1 MNRNYKSKH
10 CLQIQEVEEI
20 ISGKEVTIEETNNLV
35 KENVTSKIFGD
46 KTCQKIWST
55 MKRPSLRLRGREN
68 EKN

>member
-1 MNRNYKSKH
+1 
-10 CLQIQEVEEI
+10 VEEI